1 MFLKCSLGIL
11 VKKDSEKTLKSKEER
26 GINMARGQNQ
36 KLKLLYLL
44 DIFQRETDEEHGIT
58 VPEIIE
64 RLKTLDIN
72 AERKSLYTD
81 FEELT
86 KYGVEII
93 SQKKDKKVKYFMA
106 DRKFE
111 IAELKMLVDSV
122 LASKYISEKKTENL
136 IKKIEGFA
144 SKYQAHEL
152 QRQVYIQGRTK
163 TRNESV
169 LYNVDAIHQAMGE
182 NKQISFE
189 YFYWNSKKQKV
200 NKKSNGELYKVSPW
214 ALVLDQENYYL
225 VAYDEAE
232 AKIKHYRVD
241 KMEKIVLAEEARIG
255 AECFEEQNV
264 ASYTKR
270 YFSMFGGEKKRVTL
284 EFEDKLAGVVID
296 RFGMDVSMR
305 PSREGYFCVSMD
317 LEISDMFYAWVM
329 GLGTQVKI
337 ISPSEIVEEM
347 KKKIMQLMTNYD

>member
-1 MFLKCSLGIL
+1 MKCSLGIL

-58 VPEIIE
+58 VLEIIE
-64 RLKTLDIN
+64 RLKALDIN

-93 SQKKDKKVKYFMA
+93 SQKKEKKVKYFMA

-189 YFYWNSKKQKV
+189 AS
-200 NKKSNGELYKVSPW
+200 SP
-214 ALVLDQENYYL
+214 
-225 VAYDEAE
+225 
-232 AKIKHYRVD
+232 
-241 KMEKIVLAEEARIG
+241 
-255 AECFEEQNV
+255 
-264 ASYTKR
+264 
-270 YFSMFGGEKKRVTL
+270 
-284 EFEDKLAGVVID
+284 
-296 RFGMDVSMR
+296 
-305 PSREGYFCVSMD
+305 CVK
-317 LEISDMFYAWVM
+317 EI
-329 GLGTQVKI
+329 
-337 ISPSEIVEEM
+337 
-347 KKKIMQLMTNYD
+347 